1 MFRRGMFTSRRKE
14 NRSSMNSPKLLL
26 SLLLFLTLTNLFPRI
41 GFATTQLKPE
51 STKPKEQ
58 TAGPLPVKT
67 GDLYALVVGVS
78 KYRDPKIPKL
88 DLSEKDAR
96 AFGDFLKTQNEIFKE
111 TRVTYLLNEKA
122 TKLEV
127 EKYLYYTLPKAGLD
141 DTVILY
147 FSGHG
152 AFEPIR
158 PTEFLFLPY
167 DVETEFI
174 GTTGVK
180 MSGLEFLKGVNA
192 ERVLIIADACYA
204 GGFSQMKPKSLAPS
218 LDLFMQ
224 EARNSSGR
232 AIITSSKLG
241 ELSWEAPNAKNSVF
255 THNFLEGLKGK
266 ADKNKDGI
274 VTLNQAYE
282 YAYAKTNEETAGR
295 QHPQFEGKLVGHFPL
310 SFVGPRFSKAE
321 LKKRF
326 LKAAESGDTAVFER
340 LLTRA
345 DIEARD
351 DDNDTALILAATG
364 GQVSIVKALLETRAD
379 VDATSNSRATALSRA
394 SENGHAEVAKLL
406 LTAGA
411 NVNPKNADGLTPLAL
426 ACTNGHLK
434 VAEILLTAG
443 ADLKARANTG
453 DTALSR
459 ASAAGYPDIV
469 KLILRGGQAITS
481 EDLNAETALT
491 QAVRAGHSDIV
502 KLLLPKTA
510 GIKLKSYGNQ
520 ERRFLLAVLRGDLR
534 SVMEATE
541 HSANIECRTDDG
553 DTALGSAS
561 ALGNKEIV
569 KHLLAKGADINAI
582 MDDGSTALMLAAR
595 TGHTEV
601 VNVLVSGGADVNA
614 TDKDGNNALMLC
626 AEKGEPTATTV
637 LLSKKCD
644 VNAKNGSG
652 SSALLLAAKNGHA
665 DVVKQLLSTGAD
677 VHARDNEGNTALMV
691 ASSMGHLEAVKILVG
706 KDAEVNAKNHQRR
719 TALIMA
725 AINGHKAVVKLLLS
739 RGSDPTAEDWERKTA
754 LMLASE
760 KDRQE
765 VVEILTGR

>member
-1 MFRRGMFTSRRKE
+1 MFRRGMFTSKRKE
-14 NRSSMNSPKLLL
+14 NRSSVNSPKLLL
-26 SLLLFLTLTNLFPRI
+26 SLLLFLTLSNLFPRI
-41 GFATTQLKPE
+41 GFATTPLKLE
-51 STKPKEQ
+51 STKAKEQ
-58 TAGPLPVKT
+58 TIGALPVKT
-67 GDLYALVVGVS
+67 GNLYALVVGVS

-96 AFGDFLKTQNEIFKE
+96 AFGDFLSTQNEIFKE

-127 EKYLYYTLPKAGLD
+127 EKYLYYTLPKAGPD

-232 AIITSSKLG
+232 AIITSSKPG

-310 SFVGPRFSKAE
+310 SFVGLRFSKAE

-326 LKAAESGDTAVFER
+326 LKAAESGDIAVFER

-411 NVNPKNADGLTPLAL
+411 NVNPKNVDGLTPLAL
-426 ACTNGHLK
+426 ACTNGHIK
-434 VAEILLTAG
+434 VAEILLAAG
-443 ADLKARANTG
+443 ADVKARANTG

-459 ASAAGYPDIV
+459 ASAAGYLDTV
-469 KLILRGGQAITS
+469 KLILREGQTIKS

-510 GIKLKSYGNQ
+510 GIKLKSYGSQ

-534 SVMEATE
+534 SVIEATE
-541 HSANIECRTDDG
+541 HSANIECRTDAG
-553 DTALGSAS
+553 DTALGLAS

-582 MDDGSTALMLAAR
+582 MDDGSTALMRAAR

-614 TDKDGNNALMLC
+614 TDRDGNNALMLS
-626 AEKGEPTATTV
+626 AGKGEPASTTV

-644 VNAKNGSG
+644 VNAKNESG

-665 DVVKQLLSTGAD
+665 DVVKQLLSTEAD
-677 VHARDNEGNTALMV
+677 IHARDNEGNTALMV
-691 ASSMGHLEAVKILVG
+691 ASSMGHLEALKILVR
-706 KDAEVNAKNHQRR
+706 KDFEVNAKNHQRR